1 MKKVKDVAV
10 IGCGR
15 FGYHLAITLSQ
26 MGRNVIVIDDDEEVI
41 NSLANEVTY
50 AVCADVTQENV
61 LAEIGVGNC
70 DAAVI
75 AIGEH
80 FEAAMMATL
89 ACKELGVPRIIAK
102 ARNESMGRVLRK
114 IGATQIVIPER
125 DQGIK
130 LAHSLDSHNMADLIG
145 LSTTHAILE
154 VGCPS
159 SWWDKTLKDLQ
170 VRSKYGVTIIGIKR
184 EGEPLIIPSPDDVF
198 IEGDHIFMLGS
209 NEDLAKI
216 EKIIDVD

>member
-75 AIGEH
+75 AIGS
-80 FEAAMMATL
+80 
-89 ACKELGVPRIIAK
+89 I
-102 ARNESMGRVLRK
+102 LR
-114 IGATQIVIPER
+114 P
-125 DQGIK
+125 
-130 LAHSLDSHNMADLIG
+130 
-145 LSTTHAILE
+145 
-154 VGCPS
+154 P
-159 SWWDKTLKDLQ
+159 
-170 VRSKYGVTIIGIKR
+170 
-184 EGEPLIIPSPDDVF
+184 
-198 IEGDHIFMLGS
+198 
-209 NEDLAKI
+209 
-216 EKIIDVD
+216 

>member
-1 MKKVKDVAV
+1 
-10 IGCGR
+10 
-15 FGYHLAITLSQ
+15 
-26 MGRNVIVIDDDEEVI
+26 
-41 NSLANEVTY
+41 
-50 AVCADVTQENV
+50 
-61 LAEIGVGNC
+61 
-70 DAAVI
+70 
-75 AIGEH
+75 
-80 FEAAMMATL
+80 MMATL

-184 EGEPLIIPSPDDVF
+184 EGEPLIIPGPDDVF

>member
-15 FGYHLAITLSQ
+15 FGYHLAVTLSQ
-26 MGRNVIVIDDDEEVI
+26 MGRNVMVVDDDEEIV
-41 NSLANEVTY
+41 NALAHQVTY
-50 AVCADVTQENV
+50 AVRADVTQENV
-61 LAEIGVGNC
+61 LAEIGIGNC

-89 ACKELGVPRIIAK
+89 ACKEMGIPRIIAK
-102 ARNESMGRVLRK
+102 ARNESMGRVLLK
-114 IGATQIVIPER
+114 IGATQVMIPER

-130 LAHSLDSHNMADLIG
+130 LAHALASHNMTELIG

-154 VGCPS
+154 IGCPG
-159 SWWDKTLKDLQ
+159 SW
-170 VRSKYGVTIIGIKR
+170 SG
-184 EGEPLIIPSPDDVF
+184 
-198 IEGDHIFMLGS
+198 
-209 NEDLAKI
+209 
-216 EKIIDVD
+216 

>member
-1 MKKVKDVAV
+1 MKKIRDVAV

-26 MGRNVIVIDDDEEVI
+26 MGRNVIVVDDDEEII
-41 NSLANEVTY
+41 NSLANQVSY
-50 AVCADVTQENV
+50 AICADVTQENV
-61 LAEIGVGNC
+61 LAEIGIGNC
-70 DAAVI
+70 DVAII
-75 AIGEH
+75 AIGEE

-89 ACKELGVPRIIAK
+89 ACKDLGVPRIIAK

-114 IGATQIVIPER
+114 IGATQVVIPER

-130 LAHSLDSHNMADLIG
+130 LAHSLASHNMADLIG

-154 VGCPS
+154 VICPPPWCGKS
-159 SWWDKTLKDLQ
+159 LKQLQ
-170 VRSKYGVTIIGIKR
+170 IRSHYGVTVIGIER
-184 EGEPLIIPSPDDVF
+184 VGEPLLVPNPDYVF
-198 IEGDHIFMLGS
+198 REGDRVYALGS

-216 EKIIDVD
+216 ETIIDDE